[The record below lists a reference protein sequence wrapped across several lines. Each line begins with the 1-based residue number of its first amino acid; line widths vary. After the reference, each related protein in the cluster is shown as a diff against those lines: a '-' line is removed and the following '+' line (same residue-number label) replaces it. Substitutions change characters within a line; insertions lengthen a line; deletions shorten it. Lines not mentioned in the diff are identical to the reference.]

1 MADNQL
7 QNFLIFANKQG
18 VGENLATDLT
28 LAGNQVYVVYPQEAQ
43 NQLSLIAVREDSEGD
58 NHNSRHQTDTLT
70 KEKKKIFYLDTDN
83 IEAYQE
89 MVASALP
96 HHIIYTWGIHNSENL
111 AEINHLSDNNY
122 LQCLPVINLLQT
134 LTNSQYNAFLWL
146 ITKQSQQVI
155 NNSEEKINPYG
166 GGLWGLG
173 KVIALEYPEYW
184 GGMIDIDADNIPLN
198 LFNYLLN
205 HPQRETMTA
214 IRNNFPYYCR
224 LQRKSLTAQNQ
235 PQFTC
240 DSKSSYLITGGLGAL
255 GLVSANYLIK
265 QGAKNLILLSRRQPN
280 EETQEKIKQ
289 WQQQGINI
297 TISQGDVNQLD
308 SLTEIFQHIKNN
320 LPPLKGIIHSAGVL
334 DDGIIATMTAEKLN
348 KVIAVKVIGVNNLH
362 HLSLDFDLDFFLM
375 YSSLASMVGSMGQS
389 NYAIANSYLDSF
401 AYYRHSLNLPAL
413 TINWGALD
421 IGMAT
426 TTQSHLNH
434 IGVNSISAE
443 GAVNLLSKLLQENNP
458 QVGIINIDWEKISQ
472 NFPPSPYL
480 QKLINTSSNNSQDK
494 TGVIFQRLQETT
506 ETKARENILIDYLKE
521 TIANILHQ
529 DKNDIKAEDSL
540 VDLGMDSLMVMEA
553 INHLKT
559 DLNIMLYPREIYE
572 RPQLS
577 ALASY
582 LVDEFAISHGE
593 KTTVKPSSQSL
604 IVTAEEDKTPEKIT
618 FNPTNHQPIIF
629 ILSSPRSGS
638 TLLRV
643 MLASHPQLVSPPEL
657 HLLPFATMEERQT
670 ELASSHLQEG
680 LVRALMELKSIT
692 VRESEDLINQWIEQN
707 LTIAEVYEILQSFSQ
722 NRILVDKSPTY
733 ANSKETLFNAENTFS
748 QAKYIHLVR
757 HPYSV
762 IESFARMRMDKLLAL
777 KDANPYEIAENIWYQ
792 SNQNTVNFHKVI
804 DSNKLLTVVYENLV
818 TNPEK
823 ELLNICNFLDID
835 FDKSLLNP
843 YEGERMTGGLYQQS
857 MSVGDPNFN
866 TRNKIDS
873 SLANQWQNIK
883 LPILLNPLT
892 VKLADNFNYDLPQ
905 ESQLFEAEESY
916 VKIRDLN
923 ICVSSWGNKN
933 NPIIF
938 IIHGIL
944 DQGMSWEKVAQK
956 IAQKGYYVIAP
967 DLRGHGKSQHNA
979 VGCAYNLL
987 DFVADLDCLIS
998 HFSAENKV
1006 SLLGHSFGSM
1016 IAGIYANTRSE
1027 KIEQLYLIEPILPA
1041 ESKGEKD
1048 LDSFTSQLDY
1058 LLNIP
1063 ALPVYDS
1070 VATMAQRLQKTS
1082 PNLDDD
1088 FALKLATRVTKS
1100 VDGGVTF
1107 TYSPLLATRVGVGVN
1122 TIPRHQYLQL
1132 LARRSAPSTIIY
1144 GNNSNFNRPEDLIA
1158 QKKVFVKAKIYTIE
1172 GGHNLHFDNPGEVA
1186 ELIKL

>member
-1 MADNQL
+1 MADNQT
-7 QNFLIFANKQG
+7 QSFLIFADKQG
-18 VGENLATDLT
+18 LGEKLARDLT
-28 LAGNQVYVVYPQEAQ
+28 LAGNQVSVVYEKGE
-43 NQLSLIAVREDSEGD
+43 NQSPLIYHREKQDNLSINQGNTLLADDVLVRE
-58 NHNSRHQTDTLT
+58 
-70 KEKKKIFYLDTDN
+70 KIFYLDVDN
-83 IEAYQE
+83 RQQYEEIIS
-89 MVASALP
+89 SALP
-96 HHIIYTWGIHNSENL
+96 RHIIYTWSSQENNNL
-111 AEINHLSDNNY
+111 KENNY

-134 LTNSQYNAFLWL
+134 LTNTQKYAKLWL
-146 ITKQSQQVI
+146 ITQRSQQV
-155 NNSEEKINPYG
+155 NNEEKINPDG

-173 KVIALEYPEYW
+173 KVIALEHPEYW
-184 GGMIDIDADNIPLN
+184 GGMIDIDSDNIPLN

-205 HPQRETMTA
+205 HPQQETMTA

-224 LQRKSLTAQNQ
+224 LQRKSLTVNNKKD
-235 PQFTC
+235 FSL

-265 QGAKNLILLSRRQPN
+265 QGAKNLILLSRSQPN
-280 EETQEKIKQ
+280 GETQQKIKQ

-308 SLTEIFQHIKNN
+308 SLTEIFQHLKNN

-334 DDGIIATMTAEKLN
+334 DDGVIASMTEEKLN
-348 KVIAVKVIGVNNLH
+348 KVISAKVMGVNNLH
-362 HLSLDFDLDFFLM
+362 QLSLDFDLDFFIM

-421 IGMAT
+421 IGMAI

-434 IGVNSISAE
+434 MGVNSISAE
-443 GAVNLLSKLLQENNP
+443 GAVNLLGKLLQENNP
-458 QVGIINIDWEKISQ
+458 QVGILNIDWQKISQ

-480 QKLINTSSNNSQDK
+480 QKLIPTSTDEEKQ
-494 TGVIFQRLQETT
+494 GLIFQRLQTT
-506 ETKARENILIDYLKE
+506 TDIKARENILIDYLRE
-521 TIANILHQ
+521 TIAKILHQ
-529 DKNDIKAEDSL
+529 DKNEIKAEDSL

-572 RPQLS
+572 RPQLF

-582 LVDEFAISHGE
+582 LADEFAVSHGE
-593 KTTVKPSSQSL
+593 KTAVKPSTQSL
-604 IVTAEEDKTPEKIT
+604 IITPEEDKTEEKIT
-618 FNPTNHQPIIF
+618 FNPTNHQPIVF

-657 HLLPFATMEERQT
+657 HLLPFATMQERQT

-692 VRESEDLINQWIEQN
+692 VAQSEDLINQWIEEN
-707 LTIAEVYEILQSFSQ
+707 LTIGEVYEILQSFCQ

-733 ANSKETLFNAENTFS
+733 ANSKETLFNAEKTFS

-757 HPYSV
+757 HPYAV

-792 SNQNTVNFHKVI
+792 SNQNTSKFHQVI
-804 DSNKLLTVVYENLV
+804 DNNKLLTVVYENLV

-823 ELLNICNFLDID
+823 ELQNICNFLEID

-873 SLANQWQNIK
+873 SLATQWQNIK

-892 VKLADNFNYDLPQ
+892 IQLAEKFNYNLPQ
-905 ESQLFEAEESY
+905 ESQLFEVEESY
-916 VKIRDLN
+916 VKIRDLD
-923 ICVSSWGNKN
+923 ICVCTWGNKN
-933 NPIIF
+933 NPIMF

-944 DQGMSWEKVAQK
+944 DQGMAWEKVAQK
-956 IAQKGYYVIAP
+956 LAQKGYYVIAP
-967 DLRGHGKSQHNA
+967 DLRGHGKSQHNGM
-979 VGCAYNLL
+979 GCAYNLL
-987 DFVADLDCLIS
+987 DFVADLDCLIN

-1006 SLLGHSFGSM
+1006 NLLGHSFGSM
-1016 IAGIYANTRSE
+1016 IASIYVNTRAE
-1027 KIEQLYLIEPILPA
+1027 KIEQLYLVEPILPA

-1048 LDSFTSQLDY
+1048 LESFTSQLDY

-1070 VATMAQRLQKTS
+1070 VATVAQRLQKTS

-1088 FALKLATRVTKS
+1088 FALKLATRMTKS
-1100 VDGGVTF
+1100 VENGVTF
-1107 TYSPLLATRVGVGVN
+1107 TYSPLLATRVGVGFN

-1132 LARRSAPSTIIY
+1132 LARRRAPSTVIY
-1144 GNNSNFNRPEDLIA
+1144 GSQSNFNRPEDLLA
-1158 QKKVFVKAKIYTIE
+1158 QKQVFVKEQICTIE
-1172 GGHNLHFDNPGEVA
+1172 GGHNLHFDNPEGVA
-1186 ELIKL
+1186 ELIKLLT